1 MKRPRVLA
9 DHQAQTHEL
18 ELIFIFYF
26 LKREDDLSSISIF
39 LKKIISRRHV
49 TCQGRSC
56 RKIKQLVFWSK
67 NLIFKLFQPKNTFTT
82 PTNHTINSKYPKK
95 VKKPK
100 IKPVLFRHFQLR
112 SSFSCNIKTLT
123 QPP

>member
-9 DHQAQTHEL
+9 DHQAHTREL

-26 LKREDDLSSISIF
+26 LKRKDDLSSISIF
-39 LKKIISRRHV
+39 FKKKISQRHV

-56 RKIKQLVFWSK
+56 RKIEQLVFWPK
-67 NLIFKLFQPKNTFTT
+67 NLIFKLFQPKNIFTT

-95 VKKPK
+95 FKKPK
-100 IKPVLFRHFQLR
+100 IKPL
-112 SSFSCNIKTLT
+112 
-123 QPP
+123 